1 MTRFALA
8 LLFGSTVAGLTLPT
22 FAQAPAAKP
31 AAPAPAMAKPAAAP
45 AGPAPVA
52 APPPA
57 APAAPAAAQG
67 PDMTKM
73 GPMSR
78 KVTKED
84 KKGVTD
90 TYKAWDEAW
99 KKSDVNALADLVEFP
114 LIMMSDNSKGEEK
127 HFEATREQ
135 FVAMMAGFANMPKDM
150 KMTAKHAPTF
160 ISDSLVVSV
169 NNDSMTMGKV
179 KGSWHSFDVLT
190 LKDGKWK
197 FRQICEAGWGDM
209 APSEHSMAAEHG
221 MAPKHEAAPA
231 MAPKHE
237 AAPAMAAPA
246 HPAAPA
252 ATAPVKK

>member
-8 LLFGSTVAGLTLPT
+8 LLFGSAVAGFTLPVS
-22 FAQAPAAKP
+22 AQAPAAKP
-31 AAPAPAMAKPAAAP
+31 APAAPAMMKPAAAP

-67 PDMTKM
+67 PDMTKV

-84 KKGVTD
+84 KKGVSD
-90 TYKAWDEAW
+90 VYKAWDEAW
-99 KKSDVNALADLVEFP
+99 KKGDVNALVDLVEFP

-127 HFEATREQ
+127 HFEASREQ
-135 FVAMMAGFANMPKDM
+135 FLAMAAGFANMPKDM
-150 KMTAKHAPTF
+150 KMTAKHSPTF
-160 ISDSLVVSV
+160 LSDSLVVSV
-169 NNDSMTMGKV
+169 NNNSMTMGKV

-209 APSEHSMAAEHG
+209 APNEHSMGSEHSMA
-221 MAPKHEAAPA
+221 PKHETAP
-231 MAPKHE
+231 M
-237 AAPAMAAPA
+237 MAAPA
-246 HPAAPA
+246 HPAAPRL
-252 ATAPVKK
+252 PRR

>member
-1 MTRFALA
+1 M
-8 LLFGSTVAGLTLPT
+8 
-22 FAQAPAAKP
+22 
-31 AAPAPAMAKPAAAP
+31 MKPAAAP

-67 PDMTKM
+67 PDMTKV

-84 KKGVTD
+84 KKGVSD
-90 TYKAWDEAW
+90 VYKAWDEAW
-99 KKSDVNALADLVEFP
+99 KKGDVNALVDLVEFP

-127 HFEATREQ
+127 HFEASREQ
-135 FVAMMAGFANMPKDM
+135 FLAMAAGFANMPKDM
-150 KMTAKHAPTF
+150 KMTAKHSPTF
-160 ISDSLVVSV
+160 LSDSLVVSV
-169 NNDSMTMGKV
+169 NNNSMTMGKV

-209 APSEHSMAAEHG
+209 APNEHSMGSEHSMA
-221 MAPKHEAAPA
+221 PKHETAP
-231 MAPKHE
+231 M
-237 AAPAMAAPA
+237 MAAPA

-252 ATAPVKK
+252 PAAPMKK